1 MLIALAGLLTD
12 MRAEAPELRGSI
24 IPAALGGTAVLAAVV
39 LLPAGVAAHW
49 GICTLRGT
57 AWNMR
62 RALTCSALATALHL
76 LAATALAGAFCL

>member
-12 MRAEAPELRGSI
+12 MRAEAPELRGCI

-62 RALTCSALATALHL
+62 RALACSALATALHL